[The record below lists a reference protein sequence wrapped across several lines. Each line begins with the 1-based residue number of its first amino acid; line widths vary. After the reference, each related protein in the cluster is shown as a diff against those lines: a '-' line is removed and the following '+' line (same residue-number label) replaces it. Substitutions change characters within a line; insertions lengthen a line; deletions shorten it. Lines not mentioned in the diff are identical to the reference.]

1 MTFFLN
7 LLYSIWCTERL
18 DYVYSRSNAPKKF
31 LSYFILLTPL
41 WLVWLLICG
50 GQYDVG
56 TDYFSYYN
64 IFKSADIS
72 WYADTKAEWMFTWIV
87 ETFRGLGMPP
97 QGLFYVFYSINFF
110 FLMRHPA
117 FTEASHR
124 FPLCLAIH
132 LSVHRVQQPAQR
144 TATILRC
151 IHH

>member
-87 ETFRGLGMPP
+87 ETFRGWVCSARSVLCV
-97 QGLFYVFYSINFF
+97 LFHQFL

>member
-110 FLMRHPA
+110 F
-117 FTEASHR
+117 
-124 FPLCLAIH
+124 
-132 LSVHRVQQPAQR
+132 
-144 TATILRC
+144 
-151 IHH
+151 

>member
-72 WYADTKAEWMFTWIV
+72 WYADTKAGRDV
-87 ETFRGLGMPP
+87 YLDSGDVQRLGYASARSVLCV
-97 QGLFYVFYSINFF
+97 LFHQFL